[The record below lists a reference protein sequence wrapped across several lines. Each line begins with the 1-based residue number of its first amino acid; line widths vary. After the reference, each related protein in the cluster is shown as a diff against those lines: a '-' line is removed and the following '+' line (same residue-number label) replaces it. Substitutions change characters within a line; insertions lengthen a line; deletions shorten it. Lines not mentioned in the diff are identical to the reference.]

1 MVLSGELDEQGAGR
15 QRHRR
20 HGGLSRIRV
29 SLGAVGSGA
38 QSRGL
43 AMSSDRALR
52 VFDPLGS
59 EWFLMIS
66 LTPKR
71 GRVTLSPLRQRG
83 TRGPRRGETEYRHF
97 PLPSGAKARPGTEV
111 AGGRTGWA
119 EQRQVGAG
127 STPTS
132 CSPFAPTPISLLQLP
147 DNLLGQLSRNS
158 LFRANKTFVTCP
170 GQPGWSLA
178 EGRG

>member
-15 QRHRR
+15 QRHRCR
-20 HGGLSRIRV
+20 GGLSRIRV

-43 AMSSDRALR
+43 AMSSNLALC
-52 VFDPLGS
+52 VFDPLGA

-83 TRGPRRGETEYRHF
+83 TGGPRRGEMEYRHF

-119 EQRQVGAG
+119 ERRQVGAG

-132 CSPFAPTPISLLQLP
+132 CSPLP
-147 DNLLGQLSRNS
+147 PPPSVSFNCLTTCWDNSQETLCSGQTKHLSP
-158 LFRANKTFVTCP
+158 V
-170 GQPGWSLA
+170 LA
-178 EGRG
+178 SPAGA